1 MKLIFNDATELTIQS
16 ADIQAGGN
24 LLIRTISETPEKL
37 KMLFQD
43 TTKTRK
49 MIVKERE
56 DVLVTYENYENF
68 YSITEYTGGIFG
80 VAMCKKEDLPEV
92 KAEIQNA
99 AVMVAQIQAQ
109 ELTDLQALQ
118 VQAIYPEWSEDGVEY
133 AKDYKIQYNN
143 ILYKCVQAHTSQSDW
158 APGVA
163 PSLWTAI
170 ANPSS
175 SGTKE
180 NPITVPERS
189 NMKLIFND
197 ATELTIQSADIQ
209 AGGNLLIRT
218 ISETPEKLKMLFQDT
233 TKTRKMIVKE
243 REDVLVTYE
252 NYENFYSITEYTGG
266 IFGVAMCKKEDLPE
280 VKAEIQNAAV
290 MVAQIQAQELTDLQ
304 ALQVQAIYPEW
315 SEDGVEYAKDYKI
328 QYNNILYKCVQA
340 HTSQSDWAPGVAP
353 SLWTAIA
360 NPSSSGTKENPI
372 TVPEMVTTA
381 GMEYVKGK
389 YYSWNEKVYL
399 MNRVGMTDGESIILY
414 FSPDTLVGQ
423 YFEEV

>member
-180 NPITVPERS
+180 N
-189 NMKLIFND
+189 L
-197 ATELTIQSADIQ
+197 
-209 AGGNLLIRT
+209 
-218 ISETPEKLKMLFQDT
+218 
-233 TKTRKMIVKE
+233 
-243 REDVLVTYE
+243 
-252 NYENFYSITEYTGG
+252 
-266 IFGVAMCKKEDLPE
+266 
-280 VKAEIQNAAV
+280 
-290 MVAQIQAQELTDLQ
+290 
-304 ALQVQAIYPEW
+304 
-315 SEDGVEYAKDYKI
+315 
-328 QYNNILYKCVQA
+328 
-340 HTSQSDWAPGVAP
+340 
-353 SLWTAIA
+353 
-360 NPSSSGTKENPI
+360 I